1 VLSAAGEGDAASS
14 GVGEAAG
21 AGFVSVSVL
30 VLVVEVFFVA
40 EGEDSEVALFLVVEV
55 EAFFS
60 VVAVA
65 APVDF
70 FAVVDV
76 DFFVVDAWCV
86 VVAELEPAIFSFFW
100 AHAVMNAR
108 PSRMVIRD
116 KTDFFIGCNW
126 CPRRSRRLTN
136 RSI

>member
-1 VLSAAGEGDAASS
+1 
-14 GVGEAAG
+14 
-21 AGFVSVSVL
+21 VL
-30 VLVVEVFFVA
+30 VLVVEVFFGEA
-40 EGEDSEVALFLVVEV
+40 EGEASADALFLVV

-70 FAVVDV
+70 FAVVAV

-100 AHAVMNAR
+100 AHAVMNATPR
-108 PSRMVIRD
+108 RMVIRD

-126 CPRRSRRLTN
+126 CPRRSRRLTSG
-136 RSI
+136 SI

>member
-1 VLSAAGEGDAASS
+1 LGSESYSGLLSAAGEGAADSS
-14 GVGEAAG
+14 GVGL
-21 AGFVSVSVL
+21 GFVSVFVSVSAL
-30 VLVVEVFFVA
+30 VLVVEVFFGEA
-40 EGEDSEVALFLVVEV
+40 EGEDSEVALFLVV

-76 DFFVVDAWCV
+76 DFFAVDAWWV

-116 KTDFFIGCNW
+116 KTDFFI
-126 CPRRSRRLTN
+126 
-136 RSI
+136 